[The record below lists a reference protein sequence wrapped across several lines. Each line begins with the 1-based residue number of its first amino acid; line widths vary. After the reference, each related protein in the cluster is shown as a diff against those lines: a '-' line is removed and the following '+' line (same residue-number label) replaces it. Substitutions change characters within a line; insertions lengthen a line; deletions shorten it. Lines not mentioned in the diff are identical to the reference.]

1 MVAQRI
7 GVAHRYATQVSAM
20 CKMLRKAGT
29 KVKKVARGKRARSLV
44 LQGKKA
50 RTKSGLTKSDLKR
63 NKKGRI
69 VPKKKSEACKKNSH
83 EHTVRWSACVQRAR
97 DAPHC
102 RVVPRRWPER
112 DGQKVAQE
120 DQGAVR
126 RDVSIL
132 LIPLARQSSGA
143 VVLEHFVSRQTI

>member
-97 DAPHC
+97 AMLHIVGWCP
-102 RVVPRRWPER
+102 VG
-112 DGQKVAQE
+112 GQSAMGKK
-120 DQGAVR
+120 
-126 RDVSIL
+126 L
-132 LIPLARQSSGA
+132 LKKTKELYAA
-143 VVLEHFVSRQTI
+143 M